1 MFLSTG
7 ENYTPGQSMSKG
19 VAVYRQRFA
28 FPLLSREEQGII
40 TYRVCEDDLYLIH
53 CKRFQ
58 LKIITKRYTFS
69 FPRDLSFNEITMIP
83 RRVFFD
89 VKSLKIL

>member
-1 MFLSTG
+1 MQTTDTFETATLCKKRNKGGVMFLSTG
-7 ENYTPGQSMSKG
+7 ENYTPGYSMSKG

-53 CKRFQ
+53 CKRF
-58 LKIITKRYTFS
+58 
-69 FPRDLSFNEITMIP
+69 
-83 RRVFFD
+83 
-89 VKSLKIL
+89 